1 MDDLVS
7 KLLDLSSHSTNT
19 WQMQDLAVPPPTPAS
34 CSYRPPV
41 SSCLCL
47 AGPEAVFDPGF
58 RLSPHLLL
66 RCFICILHLCGNLG
80 WTPHPNYTSCHGDRC
95 TLSGYSFRSRDRSR
109 RRDNTILCGKENQ
122 LPCGDYTADQK
133 ATVYDSYQHTQS
145 ILRVHVDL
153 GSREV

>member
-1 MDDLVS
+1 MDIPLG
-7 KLLDLSSHSTNT
+7 
-19 WQMQDLAVPPPTPAS
+19 
-34 CSYRPPV
+34 REIE
-41 SSCLCL
+41 
-47 AGPEAVFDPGF
+47 AGG
-58 RLSPHLLL
+58 
-66 RCFICILHLCGNLG
+66 
-80 WTPHPNYTSCHGDRC
+80 
-95 TLSGYSFRSRDRSR
+95 

>member
-1 MDDLVS
+1 MF
-7 KLLDLSSHSTNT
+7 KRHQSSRTEKE
-19 WQMQDLAVPPPTPAS
+19 PG
-34 CSYRPPV
+34 
-41 SSCLCL
+41 LC
-47 AGPEAVFDPGF
+47 
-58 RLSPHLLL
+58 
-66 RCFICILHLCGNLG
+66 
-80 WTPHPNYTSCHGDRC
+80 
-95 TLSGYSFRSRDRSR
+95 R